1 MYTKIEDVVTSTDKL
16 IEPVRRS
23 LFRRFPVTLTFLV
36 TFGVTATFF
45 GIERIITEIAWLN
58 ERPVSILLMGLF
70 TLIFTGKLYQKL
82 G

>member
-1 MYTKIEDVVTSTDKL
+1 MYTKIEDVVTDTDKF

-23 LFRRFPVTLTFLV
+23 LFRRFPVVLTLLV
-36 TFGVTATFF
+36 TFGVAATFF
-45 GIERIITEIAWLN
+45 GIERVISEITWLN
-58 ERPVSILLMGLF
+58 ERPVSILLMGLV

>member
-1 MYTKIEDVVTSTDKL
+1 MIEDVMTHTDKL

-23 LFRRFPVTLTFLV
+23 LFKRFPVALTLLV
-36 TFGVTATFF
+36 TFGVAATFF
-45 GIERIITEIAWLN
+45 GIERIITEIVWLN
-58 ERPVSILLMGLF
+58 ERPVSILLMGLV